1 MKVSALL
8 NRTPEAVIRIVETI
22 PPDEVLSSAEIA
34 AKLEVPRVELEKI
47 LQRPELADY
56 RYRFSAGS
64 PLWWGQ
70 KKRIAKMRGA
80 K

>member
-1 MKVSALL
+1 LKVSALL

-34 AKLEVPRVELEKI
+34 AKLGCSREGLERI
-47 LQRPELADY
+47 LQHPSLADY

-70 KKRIAKMRGA
+70 KKTIAKMRGA